1 MVFPLTINQE
11 VTHGVPRFSMP
22 EASDRMSGLATF
34 RCDDQTKWGWACRSL
49 PSQHDYSLLTDDT
62 LPPLV
67 GDVAVF
73 ELETIRNHTRILT
86 ADHERMRLYPGDKLV
101 GVFGNRYATDAF
113 EATVEN
119 STDLSILTSAGMVG
133 NVVSR
138 HASTKSP
145 TKLRLVGYLARPDGS
160 RINMKAGRV
169 ETVLSPD
176 PSIKVVLAVGTGM
189 NAGKTTTAAKLVK
202 SLLRRGLRVAAN
214 KVTGSVC
221 HRDLFELRST
231 SAHDV
236 RDFSDYGF
244 PSTYL
249 CEHEE
254 LVGLFDTMVADSIR
268 VNPDI
273 VVMEIADGVLQ
284 RETKMILS
292 DPRIRQHISGVV
304 LAAPCSSSA
313 LFGVDRI
320 RGMGHEVIGVS
331 GIISNSPLF
340 MQEFSEQSDVA
351 LASSTGDADGLATL
365 VMEHCRVAVS

>member
-1 MVFPLTINQE
+1 MVFPLIVNQE
-11 VTHGVPRFSMP
+11 MTLGAPRFSMP
-22 EASDRMSGLATF
+22 QANDRMSGLATF

-49 PSQHDYSLLTDDT
+49 PRRQDYNLLTDDT
-62 LPPLV
+62 LPPKV

-73 ELETIRNHTRILT
+73 EIETIRHHTRILT

-101 GVFGNRYATDAF
+101 GVFGNRYATDAY
-113 EATVEN
+113 EATVEK
-119 STDLSILTSAGMVG
+119 SEDLSILTSAGMVG
-133 NVVSR
+133 NILSR
-138 HASTKSP
+138 NVSTKSP
-145 TKLRLVGYLARPDGS
+145 TKVRLVGYLARPDGS
-160 RINMKAGRV
+160 RINMKAGHIQ
-169 ETVLSPD
+169 TVLAPD
-176 PSIKVVLAVGTGM
+176 PSIKVVLAFGTGM
-189 NAGKTTTAAKLVK
+189 NAGKTTAAKLVK
-202 SLLRRGLRVAAN
+202 SLLRNGVRVAAN

-268 VNPDI
+268 VKPDI
-273 VVMEIADGVLQ
+273 IVMEIADGVLQ
-284 RETKMILS
+284 RETKMILA
-292 DPRIRQHISGVV
+292 DPRIRQHIRGVV

-320 RGMGHEVIGVS
+320 RAMGHDVIAVS

-340 MQEFSEQSDVA
+340 MQEFAEQSDVA
-351 LASSTGDADGLATL
+351 LASSVGDADRLATL